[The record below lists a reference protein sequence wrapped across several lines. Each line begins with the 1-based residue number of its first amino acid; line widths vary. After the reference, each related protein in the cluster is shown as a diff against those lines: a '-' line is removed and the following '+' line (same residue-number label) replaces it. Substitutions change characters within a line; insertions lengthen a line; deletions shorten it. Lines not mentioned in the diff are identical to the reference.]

1 MVMSPM
7 LWAKHSPDRFDIYS
21 AGLVLMQLAIPQ
33 LRSDRGLLAF
43 NEAIKKADYDL
54 EAWRGASRH
63 GFAKQN
69 AVLDADDGAGW
80 KLAAAML
87 RKRTL
92 EVNPPRAF
100 CARELC
106 ILRLVSPDSEE
117 RHKKIKGPRAQRRT
131 HLLN

>member
-54 EAWRGASRH
+54 EAWRAASRH
-63 GFAKQN
+63 GFAKHN

-92 EVNPPRAF
+92 EVIPPGHALETCGCHLSFRLTVLKDTGKLRAPAHNGDF
-100 CARELC
+100 VL
-106 ILRLVSPDSEE
+106 I
-117 RHKKIKGPRAQRRT
+117 
-131 HLLN
+131 